1 MIRKKRLILLGCLLV
16 IGLISGMA
24 LAQDGRINPARKY
37 HFGGD
42 TLYCNHDDGLHAAE
56 HDRAVPVQLAAS

>member
-24 LAQDGRINPARKY
+24 LAQDGRINPPASTISAATHCTATMMTAAR
-37 HFGGD
+37 
-42 TLYCNHDDGLHAAE
+42 C
-56 HDRAVPVQLAAS
+56 